1 MLHQLDIYVVYKLI
15 RAVRYNI
22 RLAAPYIAPYTWQCI
37 VYSRRIYDVPYKPSE
52 GTG

>member
-37 VYSRRIYDVPYKPSE
+37 VYYRRIYDVPYKPSE